1 MELALL
7 QLGVSSNHDAHTHKP
22 IMMHNAP
29 GEHTTAMLKYDNPT
43 PLAMAVSN
51 FAAYE
56 LRVTVLHDLHVG
68 VCIAVDV
75 ALNEHTCPA

>member
-7 QLGVSSNHDAHTHKP
+7 QLGVSSSHDAHTHRP
-22 IMMHNAP
+22 IMMHNAL

-43 PLAMAVSN
+43 PLAVLNLTAH
-51 FAAYE
+51 E

-68 VCIAVDV
+68 FWTAVDV
-75 ALNEHTCPA
+75 ALG